1 MKLPENLLLL
11 SKVHKCYQLL
21 CQLSKLL
28 LSILCLWHE
37 DSIRLSFIFLE
48 LFQLFH
54 FQYKRLHTYN
64 DDIMKLPSL
73 TFFCWDLQKTAIRSW
88 LNAYD
93 VDREMNYQ
101 ENGQLGLEIN
111 TGRNS
116 IFLYWILFYVIIF
129 NRGSVLKF
137 QTSWP
142 LVTWWYYKKRLKA
155 F

>member
-1 MKLPENLLLL
+1 MVWNSTCQLFLKSTKMKLPENLLLL

-37 DSIRLSFIFLE
+37 DFSTFNTNC
-48 LFQLFH
+48 
-54 FQYKRLHTYN
+54 KRLHTYN

-111 TGRNS
+111 TGRN
-116 IFLYWILFYVIIF
+116 IRFCFLVLLWRIMYRPKITRIRASYVLNILLL
-129 NRGSVLKF
+129 NL
-137 QTSWP
+137 
-142 LVTWWYYKKRLKA
+142 A
-155 F
+155 